1 MQQCMKLSL
10 TNRSSGLIP
19 FRLAPPGERTIP
31 SRPVMNI
38 PDALPKGQSCRQDP
52 RRFPNGEPV
61 DKALP
66 CDSFPQ
72 GKRRTGG
79 TQTARPFPPGN
90 GRLNTPA
97 IKKNGRSP
105 TTRSPPGISRRQRS
119 HQTRPGSSPVQCT
132 RLCLP
137 GLCLDDLVA
146 MARGQTPDPIPNS
159 AVKTLSADGT
169 AS

>member
-1 MQQCMKLSL
+1 MDAQQCVKLSL

-38 PDALPKGQSCRQDP
+38 PDALPKGQSCRLGPPVRQLPAREAADRRDPNCPTIPAREWSNEYSGHQKERSEPNDTIPIGNQSEATFNFRQDP
-52 RRFPNGEPV
+52 APHPSSTCACP
-61 DKALP
+61 AL
-66 CDSFPQ
+66 
-72 GKRRTGG
+72 R
-79 TQTARPFPPGN
+79 
-90 GRLNTPA
+90 
-97 IKKNGRSP
+97 
-105 TTRSPPGISRRQRS
+105 
-119 HQTRPGSSPVQCT
+119 
-132 RLCLP
+132 LP